1 MIAGGMPPAIISTIS
16 IVAHFYTALWP
27 SFALPLTTE
36 KSETFLSNFT
46 SKMNTKLGKLFCYF

>member
-27 SFALPLTTE
+27 SFALPLTLKRWFMALRLTLAE
-36 KSETFLSNFT
+36 
-46 SKMNTKLGKLFCYF
+46 